1 MQNIKNGFTMV
12 CMSTVRETLG
22 KNIKTLRENK
32 GWTQAT
38 LAGKLGISPTFM
50 MHIERGTRGVSI
62 ETIELLAS
70 VLEVNVSL
78 LFKTMD
84 TCSNLEDLV
93 LPPAMQLEHELRV
106 DINKAITRYIERM
119 REKEVT
125 TS

>member
-1 MQNIKNGFTMV
+1 
-12 CMSTVRETLG
+12 MSTVRETLG

-62 ETIELLAS
+62 ETIDLLAS

-78 LFKTMD
+78 LFETMD
-84 TCSNLEDLV
+84 DGGQLADLI
-93 LPPAMQLEHELRV
+93 LPPAMRLEQELRD
-106 DINKAITRYIERM
+106 DINKAITRYIGRL
-119 REKEVT
+119 KESEV
-125 TS
+125 SAG